1 MQKAAGKNMN
11 YQNMFSLKG
20 KGIVVTGG
28 AGYLGSKIAECFQ
41 DFGASVIIADMV
53 EENHPRL
60 EALRQNG
67 ELSYIKCD
75 LMNAES
81 VRNMYEKA
89 EQYAGKIDVLF
100 NCAAYTGYAGT
111 GDADQMSDETFEA
124 GIQGTL
130 GLTYRCTR
138 EVIPFMKKN
147 HKGSIIN
154 FGSLYALIG
163 PDFRTYP
170 EGFNSPPNYGAG
182 KAAIVQLTRHCASQF
197 AKYGIR
203 VNSMTPGSFPHPATQ
218 EHQVF
223 MKNLSDRTMLGRIGY
238 PEDLLGVAVLLAS
251 NASSYMTGANVI
263 VDGGTTAW

>member
-1 MQKAAGKNMN
+1 MN
-11 YQNMFSLKG
+11 YKNIFSLEG
-20 KGIVVTGG
+20 KGIVVAGG
-28 AGYLGSKIAECFQ
+28 AGYLGSKIAECLQ
-41 DFGASVIIADMV
+41 DFGAHVVVADMV
-53 EENHPRL
+53 EEDNERV
-60 EALRQNG
+60 EFLRKNG
-67 ELSYIKCD
+67 KFDYIKCD
-75 LMNAES
+75 LMSADS
-81 VRNMYEKA
+81 VKEMYTVA
-89 EQYAGKIDVLF
+89 EQKMGKIDVLF

-111 GDADQMSDETFEA
+111 GDADQMSDEVFAA
-124 GIQGTL
+124 GVQGTL

-147 HKGSIIN
+147 NNGSIIN

-218 EHQVF
+218 EHKVF
-223 MKNLSDRTMLGRIGY
+223 MKNLSDRTMIGRIGY

-251 NASSYMTGANVI
+251 DASVYMTGANVV